1 MEMHQCPK
9 GHYYDR
15 AKSAQ
20 CPECRRIADIG
31 VTLPVAGQADS
42 SDRTMLV
49 IQKETGVDPAV
60 GWLVCVEGPE
70 KGRDH
75 RIHADNNYI
84 GRSEKMD
91 ICIGGDDTVSRENH
105 AVISYD
111 TRSNTFYFAPAGG
124 RGIVRINGKAV
135 LATEELKAF
144 DKIEIGNTALLFVP
158 FCGERFKWS

>member
-1 MEMHQCPK
+1 MEMMRCPK

-31 VTLPVAGQADS
+31 VTVPAVKAED

-49 IQKETGVDPAV
+49 MQKETGVDPVV
-60 GWLVCVEGPE
+60 GWLVCVKGGE
-70 KGRDH
+70 KGQDH

-91 ICIGGDDTVSRENH
+91 ICIRGDDTVSRENH

-111 TRSNTFYFAPAGG
+111 TRSNVFYFAPAGG
-124 RGIVRINGKAV
+124 RGIVRINGKAA
-135 LATEELKAF
+135 LTTEELKAF
-144 DKIEIGNTALLFVP
+144 DKIEIGATALLFVP
-158 FCGERFKWS
+158 FCGERFRWL